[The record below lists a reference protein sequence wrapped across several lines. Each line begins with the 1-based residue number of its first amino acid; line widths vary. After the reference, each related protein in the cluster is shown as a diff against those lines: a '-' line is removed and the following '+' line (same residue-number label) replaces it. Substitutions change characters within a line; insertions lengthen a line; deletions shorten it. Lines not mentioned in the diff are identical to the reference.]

1 MYDMEASNISR
12 SEQLKQL
19 SQHTCTYTLAREI
32 LRLREEVKS
41 LQETVIKLTKDN
53 NTKEV

>member
-19 SQHTCTYTLAREI
+19 AMHTDTYTLARTI

-53 NTKEV
+53 NTQEV

>member
-1 MYDMEASNISR
+1 MYDMEATNISR
-12 SEQLKQL
+12 SEQLKYL
-19 SQHTCTYTLAREI
+19 AMEVPTYTLAREI

-53 NTKEV
+53 NTVEV

>member
-19 SQHTCTYTLAREI
+19 AMETPMYTLAREI

-53 NTKEV
+53 NTAEV

>member
-19 SQHTCTYTLAREI
+19 AMETPTYTLARTI

-53 NTKEV
+53 NTQEV

>member
-1 MYDMEASNISR
+1 MYDMEPSNISR

-19 SQHTCTYTLAREI
+19 SQHTDTYTLAQEI

-41 LQETVIKLTKDN
+41 LQETVIKLTREA
-53 NTKEV
+53 NTPKV

>member
-1 MYDMEASNISR
+1 MYDMEATNISR

-19 SQHTCTYTLAREI
+19 SQHTDTYTLARTI

-53 NTKEV
+53 NTQEV